1 MTWEM
6 RRHRDP
12 LWWLFEAWGWLEESL
27 RRLLRKPA

>member
-12 LWWLFEAWGWLEESL
+12 LWWIYEFVGWLEGHL
-27 RRLLRKPA
+27 GTNRRK